1 MSISINEEASVKG
14 RQARMSASTTNVE
27 HLLDPQKPIVTKTDL
42 KGKITYANPAFVEIS
57 GFTLE
62 ELLGQPHN
70 IVRHPDMPREAFL
83 DLWNTVRQDVP
94 WCGLVKNRTKDGGF
108 YWVEAYVSPI
118 TQNGEKIGYM
128 SVRSKP
134 SDEKKRNAEALY
146 KAVREGSKP
155 FPFTTIQRGRPF
167 VLDISIA
174 MITPVICAGLS
185 AFNIPTL
192 SFIGYALS
200 AIAAATGILWLK
212 NRVTENNSILLSGLG
227 AMAES
232 NFRHDIPSSPIRE
245 FNESRTVFRSIQ
257 VRLRATTAD
266 MLSSSIVV
274 AKRSVE
280 LREQTEALMRRSE
293 QQSDGINGVA
303 AALEELSV
311 SVTEIAEAT
320 GSSANYAK
328 QALEKVSQ
336 GMESMSKS
344 TQASSK
350 VAEVVQEAKQNIE
363 ELHGATS
370 KINSVTH
377 TIQEIA
383 ERTNLLALNAAIE
396 AARAGESGRGFAVVA
411 DEVRTLAEMTRH
423 STTEIASTVE
433 EVQYGTRKG
442 QETMSRA
449 VEEVSIGSR
458 LIGELRG
465 GLSAIEQANNGVAQS
480 ANDIS
485 SMLEQQSQASHEL
498 ATSMEKI
505 STLTEN
511 NVQTL
516 QELGHA
522 AQALAKTSADLQMLL
537 KQFESNL

>member
-1 MSISINEEASVKG
+1 MSISHKEQAPLKG
-14 RQARMSASTTNVE
+14 RQARMSVDTTDVE
-27 HLLDPQKPIVTKTDL
+27 HLLDLKKPIVTKTDL

-70 IVRHPDMPREAFL
+70 VVRHPDMPREAFL

-94 WCGLVKNRTKDGGF
+94 WTGLVKNRTKDGGF

-134 SDEKKRNAEALY
+134 SDEQKRNAEALY
-146 KAVREGSKP
+146 RAVREGTTP
-155 FPFTTIQRGRPF
+155 FPFTTIQHGHPF
-167 VLDISIA
+167 VLDVSVAMSI
-174 MITPVICAGLS
+174 PVLLAGLS
-185 AFNIPTL
+185 AFNMPTVSL
-192 SFIGYALS
+192 IAYTLS
-200 AIAAATGILWLK
+200 AISAVAGILWIK
-212 NRVTENNSILLSGLG
+212 NRVRENNSVLLRGLG
-227 AMAES
+227 AMAEG
-232 NFRHDIPSSPIRE
+232 NFRHDIQNSPIRE
-245 FNESRTVFRSIQ
+245 FNQCRTAFRNIQ

-266 MLSSSIVV
+266 MLSSSMEV
-274 AKRSVE
+274 AQRSIE
-280 LREQTEALMRRSE
+280 LREQVEALMQRSE
-293 QQSDGINGVA
+293 QQADGVNSVA
-303 AALEELSV
+303 AALQELSV

-320 GSSANYAK
+320 GNSANYAK
-328 QALEKVSQ
+328 QALEMVAQ
-336 GMESMSKS
+336 GIGSMSQS
-344 TQASSK
+344 TQASNK
-350 VAEVVQEAKQNIE
+350 VALVVQEAKQNIE
-363 ELHGATS
+363 ELHGAAS
-370 KINSVTH
+370 KINSVTQ

-411 DEVRTLAEMTRH
+411 DEVRKLAEMTRH

-433 EVQYGTRKG
+433 EVQSGTRKG

-449 VEEVSIGSR
+449 VEEVSVGSR
-458 LIGELRG
+458 LIGELG
-465 GLSAIEQANNGVAQS
+465 NGLSSIEQANHGVARS
-480 ANDIS
+480 ASDIS
-485 SMLEQQSQASHEL
+485 SMLDQQSQTSHEL
-498 ATSMEKI
+498 AVSMEKI

-516 QELGHA
+516 HELEDA
-522 AQALAKTSADLQMLL
+522 AQTLAKTSSDLQALL